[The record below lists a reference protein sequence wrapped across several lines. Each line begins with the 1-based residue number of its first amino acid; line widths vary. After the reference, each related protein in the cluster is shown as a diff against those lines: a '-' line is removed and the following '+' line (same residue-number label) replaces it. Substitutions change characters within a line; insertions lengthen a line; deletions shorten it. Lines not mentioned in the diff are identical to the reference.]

1 MVFPKHGTLMLGIP
15 SSRRP
20 LYSESS
26 RLKLAALTRRAASAG
41 MSEENVRESLRA
53 HLEGLAEGQRRDA
66 FNLLV
71 LTSQEPQPCRHTV
84 NFITCLFPF
93 RHDNGSEG
101 C

>member
-1 MVFPKHGTLMLGIP
+1 MASGV
-15 SSRRP
+15 SRN
-20 LYSESS
+20 EQ
-26 RLKLAALTRRAASAG
+26 
-41 MSEENVRESLRA
+41 ENVREALRA

-71 LTSQEPQPCRHTV
+71 LTSREPQPCRHTV